1 MKKTIAMLLAL
12 LLVAVMLPVTAMA
25 AGGDVAKDR
34 GNRLSYIG
42 SSFCGCYK

>member
-25 AGGDVAKDR
+25 AEGDVAK
-34 GNRLSYIG
+34 IG
-42 SSFCGCYK
+42 ETGGCNEYN